1 MSDNPAAPV
10 PEDLRAVAL
19 NRWLQGIHPDFAPA
33 RPLGSDASFRRYFR
47 SLRDGTS
54 YVIMDAPPGREDT
67 APFLRVAGILHGMG
81 LRAPEVLAADREQG
95 FILLEDLGD
104 QTFTRALAAGVPER
118 DLYRLAALT
127 LLALQSRWPD
137 HGEGSRE
144 AQALPAYGTDL
155 LLQEA
160 RLFIDW
166 YWPEFVGAPAPPAV
180 RDAFEQAWREVL
192 DALPRLPATLVL
204 RDFHVDNLMLLPG
217 RQGTDACG
225 LLDFQDAVLGSPAY
239 DLVSLLED
247 ARRDV
252 SADVVDETLAAALAD
267 SPWPRDDLLHHYRV
281 LGVQRTVKIIGIFTR
296 LARRDDKPAYQVHQ
310 PRLWRL
316 LRRGLEAPELA
327 PVAAWFRQHFHEDGR
342 PCVR

>member
-1 MSDNPAAPV
+1 MSDIPAAPV
-10 PEDLRAVAL
+10 PPRAVAL

-127 LLALQSRWPD
+127 LLVLQSRWPD

-252 SADVVDETLAAALAD
+252 AADVVDETLAAALAD

-281 LGVQRTVKIIGIFTR
+281 LGVQRAVKIIGIFTR

-342 PCVR
+342 PCTR

>member
-1 MSDNPAAPV
+1 MSDIPAALADDP
-10 PEDLRAVAL
+10 RAIAL
-19 NRWLQGIHPDFAPA
+19 NRWLRGIDPDFAPA

-67 APFLRVAGILHGMG
+67 APFLRVAGILHDLG
-81 LRAPEVLAADREQG
+81 LRAPEVLAADRDQG

-104 QTFTRALAAGVPER
+104 RTFTRALAAGVPER

-127 LLALQSRWPD
+127 LRALQSRWPE
-137 HGEGSRE
+137 HGAGSR
-144 AQALPAYGTDL
+144 AAHALPAYSTDL

-166 YWPEFVGAPAPPAV
+166 YWPEFAGAPAPEAV
-180 RDAFEQAWREVL
+180 RDAFGQAWREVL

-252 SADVVDETLAAALAD
+252 SAEVVNETLEATLAD
-267 SPWPRDDLLHHYRV
+267 SPWSREDLLHHYRV

-296 LARRDDKPAYQVHQ
+296 LARRDHKPAYQVHQ

-316 LRRGLEAPELA
+316 LDRGLAAPELA
-327 PVAAWFRQHFHEDGR
+327 PVDAWFRHHFHANGR
-342 PCVR
+342 PCER